1 MREEKIGFGI
11 FIRVGVSLLP
21 ILFGLT
27 LPAMIWCSFHIA
39 MSYIAFGPL
48 TSLISSLC
56 AICISMFF
64 HGLFGADLQIEGLF
78 MALQSIFCAAACVFT
93 VVKRK
98 DFYTGAWLSAIGF
111 LIPCTMSIKNA
122 ATNAGLSI
130 TDYLTKVP
138 VESLRIQIESSLKE
152 AGVEI
157 EALQLD
163 KIFESVQNLVA
174 MIVPAIIIVM
184 SIIVGYIVIWCVCAR
199 LRKVP
204 GAIQH
209 SFSEIRIPRT
219 MVIIIALVIG
229 LLFLD
234 VEKTVN
240 YVAVNLLM
248 ILLCLCFFAGMS
260 ILDYYL
266 RSSIKWKFARVMTH
280 GVIILFSSSFLNFS
294 PYINIMT
301 VYILLAI
308 ADSFFDFRKIRKR
321 RTECETE
328 TEKRES

>member
-1 MREEKIGFGI
+1 
-11 FIRVGVSLLP
+11 
-21 ILFGLT
+21 
-27 LPAMIWCSFHIA
+27 
-39 MSYIAFGPL
+39 
-48 TSLISSLC
+48 
-56 AICISMFF
+56 
-64 HGLFGADLQIEGLF
+64 
-78 MALQSIFCAAACVFT
+78 
-93 VVKRK
+93 
-98 DFYTGAWLSAIGF
+98 
-111 LIPCTMSIKNA
+111 MSIKNA

-157 EALQLD
+157 ESLQLD

-184 SIIVGYIVIWCVCAR
+184 SIIVGYIIIWCVCAR